1 MMMMMMQQLK
11 RCWVPEGIYF
21 WLQRKWENIW
31 SEKDRENFAPTK
43 EERVM
48 AGKFP
53 LPLLILTLP
62 GTKLPWEAAVLPWPM
77 MGPDSL
83 VLPCSEPGGG
93 HLFPSPISGHH
104 VGSQVGRSSWAHNVS
119 WYWRD
124 ISWVWQG
131 NRRGQQASWSN
142 SFLTTPAGQEGAPS
156 HWRYSRRSWV
166 RKYMVRWE
174 RALPQ
179 WVGKGTKMTHKVR
192 FRNLWITSLPAG
204 KRERQPLTEAK
215 IRTKYQFQIHTDRAL
230 HLSFASSQLWD
241 LRNALISESS
251 SFLYKIAKRTTW
263 WKRAKAITDVG
274 CIVDIQEKAM
284 ITIIKNMRLNATRF
298 RILCLSPWTPNLF
311 PFFFF
316 IHSPFSE
323 EPGWK
328 NYDSDD
334 HDTS

>member
-1 MMMMMMQQLK
+1 
-11 RCWVPEGIYF
+11 
-21 WLQRKWENIW
+21 
-31 SEKDRENFAPTK
+31 
-43 EERVM
+43 
-48 AGKFP
+48 
-53 LPLLILTLP
+53 
-62 GTKLPWEAAVLPWPM
+62 
-77 MGPDSL
+77 
-83 VLPCSEPGGG
+83 
-93 HLFPSPISGHH
+93 
-104 VGSQVGRSSWAHNVS
+104 
-119 WYWRD
+119 
-124 ISWVWQG
+124 
-131 NRRGQQASWSN
+131 
-142 SFLTTPAGQEGAPS
+142 
-156 HWRYSRRSWV
+156 
-166 RKYMVRWE
+166 MVRRE
-174 RALPQ
+174 LPPPQ

-204 KRERQPLTEAK
+204 KRESQTHTDPKTRKPHQHQT
-215 IRTKYQFQIHTDRAL
+215 HTDRAL

-316 IHSPFSE
+316 FHPLFLAP
-323 EPGWK
+323 PGWK